1 MLSGDDVA
9 APQVRPGAQLPGDGR
24 VSRFQPLLGISAR
37 LLTPVQRLPRCAECG
52 LRPLAVALSVADL
65 AEVRAYFADVVPA
78 HGGARLRGGAQIRS
92 GVGGLA
98 VTVEARAVCGLTAT
112 AGVPIDRAG
121 QLGQSP
127 LAELGLPGKLGDDG
141 PGLRPAG
148 LPLALD
154 AVLVF

>member
-92 GVGGLA
+92 GVGGPALTA
-98 VTVEARAVCGLTAT
+98 EARAGCCPTAT
-112 AGVPIDRAG
+112 AGAAVDRAAAV
-121 QLGQSP
+121 GQSP
-127 LAELGLPGKLGDDG
+127 PDPLRLLRKL
-141 PGLRPAG
+141 
-148 LPLALD
+148 
-154 AVLVF
+154 

>member
-24 VSRFQPLLGISAR
+24 ASRFQPLLGISAR

-52 LRPLAVALSVADL
+52 LRPLAVALSVVDL
-65 AEVRAYFADVVPA
+65 AEVRADFADVVPA

-98 VTVEARAVCGLTAT
+98 VTAEAPAGFGLSET
-112 AGVPIDRAG
+112 AGVPAGRAANG
-121 QLGQSP
+121 GPRPPRDLCLLGTVG
-127 LAELGLPGKLGDDG
+127 AVCAG
-141 PGLRPAG
+141 RPQTW
-148 LPLALD
+148 L
-154 AVLVF
+154 

>member
-24 VSRFQPLLGISAR
+24 ASRFQPLLGISAR

-52 LRPLAVALSVADL
+52 LRPLAVVLSVADL

-98 VTVEARAVCGLTAT
+98 VTAEARAVCGRSET
-112 AGVPIDRAG
+112 AGVAVERAAN
-121 QLGQSP
+121 LGQQP
-127 LAELGLPGKLGDDG
+127 RHELGLLGQ
-141 PGLRPAG
+141 PR
-148 LPLALD
+148 
-154 AVLVF
+154 

>member
-92 GVGGLA
+92 GVGALA
-98 VTVEARAVCGLTAT
+98 VTAEAPALCGLSET
-112 AGVPIDRAG
+112 AGVPVNRAANLGHSPLGDPVLLG
-121 QLGQSP
+121 QLV
-127 LAELGLPGKLGDDG
+127 AVVHG
-141 PGLRPAG
+141 PSQARLR
-148 LPLALD
+148 L
-154 AVLVF
+154 